1 MSPEP
6 KINPD
11 LRLAEAF
18 GHYVERWAAEHRA
31 PAAVCAMVR
40 RAAVHL
46 STATST
52 GHVCLYL
59 SGLAASLTAEDAR
72 VITPGELREALLE
85 SGLVGSPRSPGARP
99 LILDGDNRL
108 YLHRY
113 FDYESRL
120 ARCLVQRRGR
130 VSPAPGGLLPPNV
143 VALLNALFPQP
154 ADAPAQADWQK
165 IAVLTAL
172 LSKLT
177 IVSGG
182 PGTGKTTALV
192 KLLACLLEANPACRI
207 ALAAPTGKAAARIT
221 ETIRQRSA
229 QLPGEL
235 AALLPPTSS
244 TVHRLLG
251 VLPDGGFRH
260 HAGNPLPIDVLIVD
274 EASMLDL
281 ALAARLFEA
290 VPPAAR
296 IILVGDKD
304 QLAAVESGAVFAEL
318 SADPTL
324 SAERIALL
332 ARLGGIEPAAIQTPR
347 PAGSPGLTDSVV
359 WLRQNYRFGSGSAIG
374 RLAEEINA
382 GDADA
387 ALTRLRAASDPALT
401 WRNDGGA
408 ALEQRKGLL
417 IEAEVLAFLGERMTN
432 LDLAAPVANPGGQQ
446 RFERRDVIVLRRL
459 RPKVRTGG
467 VGLVIG
473 GIERDHAVEVR
484 LGLRQLPEVA
494 PHRRPVVK
502 IARLRGRE
510 RHGLL
515 VGRKRARLI
524 AGPAVEAPDRIPH
537 AGIVSGSVPRRI
549 GGGDRLG
556 YAPQRMQTTSPV
568 QQDLR
573 IEAGQGLRPVET
585 LQRFARVPEPERE
598 RAGGHPAGRIG
609 RVRGVQCAA
618 GGSRAR
624 QVLSRQQPQHL
635 LMRSVLGRDHPASL
649 S

>member
-52 GHVCLYL
+52 GHVCVYL

-172 LSKLT
+172 LSILT

-408 ALEQRKGLL
+408 APSRESLDVICRGYARYLDAL
-417 IEAEVLAFLGERMTN
+417 RTRTPDPGAVTSAFGRFRTLCAVRDGTRGAVAINEAVSRFFRQQ
-432 LDLAAPVANPGGQQ
+432 LDLEDRSDWYPG
-446 RFERRDVIVLRRL
+446 RPVIVLRNDYTL
-459 RPKVRTGG
+459 QLFNGD
-467 VGLVIG
+467 IG
-473 GIERDHAVEVR
+473 IVLPDAADHLMVYFPDAELGYRAIPPVR
-484 LGLRQLPEVA
+484 LPEHETAFAMTVHKAQGSEFDEVLVLLPAESNRVLTRELLYTGVTRARERVTVMGSAEVVAGAIRTATQRLSGLE
-494 PHRRPVVK
+494 
-502 IARLRGRE
+502 ARL
-510 RHGLL
+510 LDA
-515 VGRKRARLI
+515 RARL
-524 AGPAVEAPDRIPH
+524 ENH
-537 AGIVSGSVPRRI
+537 A
-549 GGGDRLG
+549 
-556 YAPQRMQTTSPV
+556 
-568 QQDLR
+568 
-573 IEAGQGLRPVET
+573 
-585 LQRFARVPEPERE
+585 
-598 RAGGHPAGRIG
+598 H
-609 RVRGVQCAA
+609 
-618 GGSRAR
+618 
-624 QVLSRQQPQHL
+624 
-635 LMRSVLGRDHPASL
+635 
-649 S
+649 

>member
-1 MSPEP
+1 MSPAP

-11 LRLAEAF
+11 QRLADAF

-46 STATST
+46 SMATST
-52 GHVCLYL
+52 GHVCSYL
-59 SGLAASLTAEDAR
+59 SGLAVSMTAEEGRD
-72 VITPGELREALLE
+72 ITPAELREALLE
-85 SGLVGSPRSPGARP
+85 SGLVGSPGSRGAQP
-99 LILDGDNRL
+99 FILDGDGRL

-130 VSPAPGGLLPPNV
+130 PVPAPGGAVLPANV
-143 VALLNALFPQP
+143 VALLTALFPKGS
-154 ADAPAQADWQK
+154 DAPAQADWQK

-172 LSKLT
+172 LGNLT

-192 KLLACLLEANPACRI
+192 KLLACLLEANRACRI

-229 QLPGEL
+229 HLPAEL
-235 AALLPPTSS
+235 AALLPQTSS

-260 HAGNPLPIDVLIVD
+260 HAANPLPIDVLIVD

-290 VPPAAR
+290 VPPAAK

-324 SAERIALL
+324 SPERIGLL
-332 ARLGGIEPAAIQTPR
+332 ARLGEIDPEAIRTPP
-347 PAGSPGLTDSVV
+347 PAGPGLTDSVV

-382 GDADA
+382 GDAQA
-387 ALTRLRAASDPALT
+387 ALARLGAASDPALT

-408 ALEQRKGLL
+408 LSRESLDVICRGYGHYLDALRTRTPDPGVVTSAFGRFRTLCAVREGTRGTVA
-417 IEAEVLAFLGERMTN
+417 INEWVSRFFREAIDQAF
-432 LDLAAPVANPGGQQ
+432 DLEGRSDWYPG
-446 RFERRDVIVLRRL
+446 RPVIVLRNDYTL
-459 RPKVRTGG
+459 QLFNGD
-467 VGLVIG
+467 VGIVLPDAADQWRVYFPDAELGFRAIPP
-473 GIERDHAVEVR
+473 VR
-484 LGLRQLPEVA
+484 LPEHETAFAMTVHKAQGSEFDEVLVLLPAESNRVLTRELLYTGVTRARERVTVMASAEVVAGTIRTATERLSGLE
-494 PHRRPVVK
+494 
-502 IARLRGRE
+502 ARL
-510 RHGLL
+510 LDAL
-515 VGRKRARLI
+515 
-524 AGPAVEAPDRIPH
+524 
-537 AGIVSGSVPRRI
+537 
-549 GGGDRLG
+549 
-556 YAPQRMQTTSPV
+556 
-568 QQDLR
+568 
-573 IEAGQGLRPVET
+573 
-585 LQRFARVPEPERE
+585 
-598 RAGGHPAGRIG
+598 
-609 RVRGVQCAA
+609 
-618 GGSRAR
+618 
-624 QVLSRQQPQHL
+624 
-635 LMRSVLGRDHPASL
+635 
-649 S
+649 